1 LGIALLGFANFL
13 AAFSEPLEYTNRP
26 DGFPIPVA
34 LVVGRDIAPDKDRIV
49 SPGFVDHL
57 PRAKAA

>member
-1 LGIALLGFANFL
+1 LPSLVFANFL
-13 AAFSEPLEYTNRP
+13 AAFSEPLGYTNRP
-26 DGFPIPVA
+26 DRFPIPVA
-34 LVVGRDIAPDKDRIV
+34 LVVGRDIASDKDRIV